1 MDENKSIKE
10 AAKKLRREYYR
21 AYYATHKEQKA
32 EANRKYWA
40 RRAAK
45 IAEQQK
51 GQNDE
56 IDD

>member
-1 MDENKSIKE
+1 MNENQNIEE
-10 AAKKLRREYYR
+10 AARKSRREYYR

-32 EANRKYWA
+32 AANRKYWA
-40 RRAAK
+40 KRAAK

-56 IDD
+56 SND